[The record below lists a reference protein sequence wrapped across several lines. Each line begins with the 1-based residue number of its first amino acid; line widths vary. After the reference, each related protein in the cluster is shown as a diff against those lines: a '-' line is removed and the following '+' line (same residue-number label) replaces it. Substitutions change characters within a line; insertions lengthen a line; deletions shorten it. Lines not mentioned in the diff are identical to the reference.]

1 MTVSL
6 HLHRIRLSIDA
17 IAARYYEYLIR
28 YHLPAA
34 QTFILYASRLI
45 KSNANLIG
53 HPGEEWYNNR
63 YLLEEAVYMAAIFP
77 SEEWLTGL
85 EATVNSDTRYREI
98 AKNWEG
104 DLFFIIEPGGNLE
117 ERLTFYLDLW
127 HGTCRKVEYRPQP
140 DSYPNP
146 TFTLT
151 ATYTDITSI
160 LTGKLN
166 PMTAMMTSKLKVKG
180 NFGYMMRNVP
190 TVLDFVRVAQSA
202 TTEIK

>member
-1 MTVSL
+1 
-6 HLHRIRLSIDA
+6 
-17 IAARYYEYLIR
+17 
-28 YHLPAA
+28 
-34 QTFILYASRLI
+34 
-45 KSNANLIG
+45 
-53 HPGEEWYNNR
+53 
-63 YLLEEAVYMAAIFP
+63 MAAIFP

-85 EATVNSDTRYREI
+85 ESKINSDVHYNEI

-104 DLFFIIEPGGNLE
+104 DLFFFIEPEGNLD

-127 HGTCRKVEYRPQP
+127 HGTCRKVEYQPKP

-151 ATYTDITSI
+151 ASYKDIASI

-180 NFGYMMRNVP
+180 SLGYMMRNVP
-190 TVLDFVRVAQSA
+190 TVLDFVRVAQEV
-202 TTEIK
+202 TTQIK